1 MSRRRKSSSPTE
13 SVSRYDQGVSQSNG
27 PHGNPERLCEGLN
40 RALGVDVNEC
50 LVGIGARYAETMAD
64 PTTQARWRANTQGKG
79 QVWLNNL
86 RNRIQRANLPAAR

>member
-1 MSRRRKSSSPTE
+1 MSRRRKSDSPQE
-13 SVSRYDQGVSQSNG
+13 SMLRYDEGVQRSSG
-27 PHGNPERLCEGLN
+27 PHGNPEKLCQGLN

-50 LVGIGARYAETMAD
+50 LTGIGARYAEVMTS
-64 PTTQARWRANTQGKG
+64 PETQAKWRANTQGKG